1 MSAVTLAAPAK
12 WDTREYRRM
21 VSATYRDGKLVV
33 LFEDGTWVDLKA
45 DRVMPPEARG
55 AQWQHL
61 SVSPYEIT
69 VPTDDGEVEIPW
81 STVRAITDK
90 EYSAHLADAA
100 EEEARQI
107 GLRIRELRESRN
119 LPSKE
124 LAERAGITP
133 QSLSRIELGRHDVV
147 FTTLQRILA
156 AMGCSLKDLAG
167 PPREPASVKPVLK
180 KLAAVGIDREFAW
193 SRLLPGKLRSQI
205 GGEDDPEVARRLSEQ
220 LAASA
225 GRVFG
230 WSRTALFGDA
240 ALQLPSAWAQASRF
254 KVQGRTNELRATAYT
269 VYAHYLAL
277 LVLNATPVAE
287 QQPVPSDP
295 DVLREAVIARYG
307 SLTFP
312 HLLRYT
318 WDLGV
323 PVLPLRDPGAFH
335 GACWRSEGRNVIVL
349 KQVTDALAR
358 WLFDLGHE
366 LKHVASDLSDLRPS
380 VIEGEEISPFVE
392 GEDEWEASEF
402 ASRLILYGRAE
413 ELAKEAVRVAQGSVE
428 RLKSVVQRVAAAEH
442 VPVDALANYI
452 AFRLSMQGQN
462 WWGAANNLQVNDPS
476 PWQTA
481 RDCLL
486 ERVDLERLTRPDREL
501 LLRALT
507 DDEEV

>member
-1 MSAVTLAAPAK
+1 MSAATLVAPAK
-12 WDTREYRRM
+12 WDTKEYRRM
-21 VSATYRDGKLVV
+21 VSASYRDGKLIV

-45 DRVMPPEARG
+45 DRLIPPETRG
-55 AQWQHL
+55 AQWERL

-69 VPTDDGEVEIPW
+69 LPTEDGEVEIPW
-81 STVRAITDK
+81 STVRAVTDK

-119 LPSKE
+119 LTSKD

-167 PPREPASVKPVLK
+167 PPQEPTSVKPVLK
-180 KLAAVGIDREFAW
+180 KLAAVGIDPEFVW
-193 SRLLPGKLRSQI
+193 SRLLPGRLRKP
-205 GGEDDPEVARRLSEQ
+205 GGEDDPEVSRRLSEQ
-220 LAASA
+220 LAASTS
-225 GRVFG
+225 RVFG
-230 WSRTALFGDA
+230 WSKASLFGDA
-240 ALQLPSAWAQASRF
+240 ALQLPSAFAQEARF

-287 QQPVPSDP
+287 QQAVPSDP
-295 DVLREAVIARYG
+295 DALRKAVIARYG

-312 HLLRYT
+312 NLLRYT
-318 WDLGV
+318 WDLGI

-349 KQVTDALAR
+349 KQVTEALAR

-366 LKHVASDLSDLRPS
+366 LKHVASDLSDFRPS
-380 VIEGEEISPFVE
+380 VIESEEISPFIE
-392 GEDEWEASEF
+392 GDDEWEASEY

-413 ELAKEAVRVAQGSVE
+413 ELAKEAIRVAQGSVE
-428 RLKSVVQRVAAAEH
+428 RLKGAVQRVAAAEH

-462 WWGAANNLQVNDPS
+462 WWGAANNLQINEPS
-476 PWQTA
+476 PWEIA

-501 LLRALT
+501 LLRALL
-507 DDEEV
+507 DEED